1 MSDLPGIKIIHGII
15 NNELG
20 DILKILEN
28 ILNNRTV
35 FESNYPLMDIAI
47 SKDKIKIYV
56 DLPGVKLDDFKVYLY
71 NNNLIIEGF
80 KSESKIGQKVN
91 FLRMERDFFPFRRVV
106 QLPESIDDENITA
119 ILKNGVLE
127 IIIDKK

>member
-56 DLPGVKLDDFKVYLY
+56 DLPGVKLEDFKVYLY

-80 KSESKIGQKVN
+80 KSENKIGQKVN

-106 QLPESIDDENITA
+106 QLPESIYDENITA